1 MDDVMRIGVRY
12 RWSSIRA
19 LLLLTTAAGALGC
32 GNQTPQAAAP
42 AAQTAADRSRVQKDG
57 VGCLGRIEA
66 GDGIVRVA
74 ARGLSGQPTI
84 VGRLLVK
91 PGDTVKAGQVLAEL
105 DTKEQLEA
113 AVRQTAA
120 RIEVARRH
128 LTQVQTGAKAS
139 DVAAQQAEV
148 ERLQSELENAK
159 REHQRHVTLGTNTTK
174 SELDRLELRVDSTTR
189 ALNAARQRLASL
201 SEIRPVDVDLARA
214 ELEEATRSE
223 ARARA
228 ELKTSTIPAPIS
240 GRVVKIDTWP
250 GEAVG
255 PEGLLELAPLE
266 PMYAIAEVAE
276 SDIPR
281 VKVGQRATITGD
293 GLKNPIQGTVERIG
307 VKVLQN
313 QLMRVD
319 PANFSDARV
328 VETWIR
334 IDDGKSV
341 ADLIHMRVEVVIQ
354 S

>member
-1 MDDVMRIGVRY
+1 MDDVMGIGVRY

-19 LLLLTTAAGALGC
+19 LLVLTAAVAGGGC
-32 GNQTPQAAAP
+32 RAQAPQAAP
-42 AAQTAADRSRVQKDG
+42 AQSQGGTQQARTQKAAI
-57 VGCLGRIEA
+57 GCLGRIEA

-74 ARGLSGQPTI
+74 ARGLSGQSTI
-84 VGRLLVK
+84 VARLLVK
-91 PGDTVKAGQVLAEL
+91 QGDTVTAGQVLAEL

-113 AVRQTAA
+113 AVQQTAA
-120 RIEVARRH
+120 RVAVARGR
-128 LTQVQTGAKAS
+128 LTQVQTGAKPS

-148 ERLQSELENAK
+148 ERLQSELENAQ
-159 REHQRHVTLGTNTTK
+159 REHQRHLTLGTNTTK
-174 SELDRLELRVDSTTR
+174 SELDRLELRVQSTTR
-189 ALNAARQRLASL
+189 ALSSARQRLASL
-201 SEIRPVDVDLARA
+201 SEVRPVDVDLARA

-228 ELKTSTIPAPIS
+228 ELRPSIITAPIG

-255 PEGLLELAPLE
+255 AQGLLELAPLE
-266 PMYAIAEVAE
+266 PMYAIAEVSE

-281 VKVGQRATITGD
+281 VKVGQRATISGD

-307 VKVLQN
+307 LKVLQN

-319 PANFSDARV
+319 PANFSDSRV

-334 IDDGKSV
+334 IDDGRSV